1 MGEEVKITVIATG
14 FRDQLPERRAR
25 MLTVEEA
32 PVVSVP
38 LASVPVSSV
47 PLVASDKWLRESASA
62 SPRFF
67 SQDEEAE
74 VDQEDAAGQAESDFF
89 STSASSAD
97 SADAAAPLV
106 ESVTA
111 FAPREKEV
119 LAAPAPPKFAE
130 LSEAPAYTPL
140 PRDYASAFSSG
151 VCSPG
156 ALDEC
161 RAQSTVA
168 LISEADEDAQPDLEK
183 PAFLRRLQF

>member
-1 MGEEVKITVIATG
+1 
-14 FRDQLPERRAR
+14 

-47 PLVASDKWLRESASA
+47 PLVASDNWLREPASTSPRFLSQEEDAEENQEDSAEPAESSFFSASA
-62 SPRFF
+62 S
-67 SQDEEAE
+67 SAN
-74 VDQEDAAGQAESDFF
+74 AADVAV
-89 STSASSAD
+89 
-97 SADAAAPLV
+97 PLV

-111 FAPREKEV
+111 YVPREKEV
-119 LAAPAPPKFAE
+119 LATPAPPKFAE
-130 LSEAPAYTPL
+130 LSEAPVYTPL
-140 PRDYASAFSSG
+140 PRDYAPALSSG

-156 ALDEC
+156 LLDEY
-161 RAQSTVA
+161 RTQSTVA